1 MNTIIEK
8 VYAVIL
14 GCGDIKNKTNEKF
27 RRCIRDRV
35 KGVVEA
41 GMSLVA
47 SKKFS
52 KKKSK
57 EMIEGM
63 VMESLMECADSVR
76 RIRPSK
82 NEKERHNIEIEIE
95 MLKDCIYQNSTPL
108 ISIAVDIMMFL
119 V

>member
-14 GCGDIKNKTNEKF
+14 GCGNIKNKTNEKF
-27 RRCIRDRV
+27 KRCIRDRV

-41 GMSLVA
+41 GMALVA

-76 RIRPSK
+76 RIKPPK
-82 NEKERHNIEIEIE
+82 NEKQRDNIEIEIE
-95 MLKDCIYQNSTPL
+95 MLKDCIYRNSTPL

>member
-14 GCGDIKNKTNEKF
+14 GCGDIKKTDEKF
-27 RRCIRDRV
+27 RRCIRERV
-35 KGVVEA
+35 KSVVKA
-41 GMSLVA
+41 GMALVA

-76 RIRPSK
+76 SIRPSK
-82 NEKERHNIEIEIE
+82 NEKERNNIEIEIE

-108 ISIAVDIMMFL
+108 ISVAVDIMTFL

>member
-14 GCGDIKNKTNEKF
+14 GCGDIKNTDEKF

-35 KGVVEA
+35 KGVVKA
-41 GMSLVA
+41 GMAIVA

-63 VMESLMECADSVR
+63 VMESLMECAESVR

-82 NEKERHNIEIEIE
+82 NEKEKDNMESEIEI
-95 MLKDCIYQNSTPL
+95 LKDCIYRKSTPL
-108 ISIAVDIMMFL
+108 ISIAVDIMTFL

>member
-14 GCGDIKNKTNEKF
+14 GCGDIKDTNENF
-27 RRCIRDRV
+27 RRCIRSRV
-35 KGVVEA
+35 KGVVQD
-41 GMSLVA
+41 GMTLVA

-82 NEKERHNIEIEIE
+82 NEKERQQIEMEIE
-95 MLKDCIYQNSTPL
+95 MMKDCIYRNSTPL